1 MGNLNVIMDYVA
13 IDTFIQIFTILKGTM
28 TFLFYYYYNNKF
40 DFLER

>member
-1 MGNLNVIMDYVA
+1 MGNLNVIMYYVA